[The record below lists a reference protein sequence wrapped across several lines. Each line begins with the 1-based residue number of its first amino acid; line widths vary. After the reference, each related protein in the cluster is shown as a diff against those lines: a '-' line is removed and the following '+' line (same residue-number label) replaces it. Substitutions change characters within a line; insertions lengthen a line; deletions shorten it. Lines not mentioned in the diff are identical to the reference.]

1 MNIGAWTFIVHNCV
15 FGVCIPDES
24 VQVEMF
30 KNKTDCVV
38 TAQLYDELTNIEN
51 VFLGYPV
58 YYTDSRCFNWVEYLE
73 LKNEVAIRK

>member
-1 MNIGAWTFIVHNCV
+1 MNIGAWTFIVYNCV

-30 KNKTDCVV
+30 KTETDCVV

-51 VFLGYPV
+51 VVLGYPV
-58 YYTDSRCFNWVEYLE
+58 YYTESRCFNWIEYLE
-73 LKNEVAIRK
+73 TRKDVNK